1 MNFPTWGKPRNVQFD
16 CQANTLPLS
25 LPSMTGLEKCF
36 KKPIKMPQSRSEKN
50 FVIWRRFC
58 FLYLPDKF
66 LFTKVSPGQRRPGRW
81 RETESEHLP
90 FECSIDSDS
99 SFALT
104 HNPYRN
110 LHLRQCRHRRLC
122 QSHSSSFSCQM
133 IWAIA
138 LRQSHTE
145 RNGQPNNGPKLLP
158 NSIYSPSHPRRKYLT
173 DTYTAGRVSRQ
184 LPAPKPGATNFVYI
198 VRVHSL
204 ALDMM
209 LHNFNARARGVYA
222 TWPKRLWYW
231 PLIAK
236 QSQKLTECMTRK
248 WSLHFLFLFTC
259 AKMFYPAS
267 HSATHT
273 KGRSHSLFVMNINI

>member
-1 MNFPTWGKPRNVQFD
+1 MDLQ
-16 CQANTLPLS
+16 
-25 LPSMTGLEKCF
+25 
-36 KKPIKMPQSRSEKN
+36 
-50 FVIWRRFC
+50 
-58 FLYLPDKF
+58 
-66 LFTKVSPGQRRPGRW
+66 
-81 RETESEHLP
+81 
-90 FECSIDSDS
+90 
-99 SFALT
+99 
-104 HNPYRN
+104 
-110 LHLRQCRHRRLC
+110 
-122 QSHSSSFSCQM
+122 
-133 IWAIA
+133 
-138 LRQSHTE
+138 
-145 RNGQPNNGPKLLP
+145 LLP

-209 LHNFNARARGVYA
+209 LHNFNSRARGVYA

-273 KGRSHSLFVMNINI
+273 KGRSHSLFVMNINFKSCFTDGALLISFCKQCLLSRASNWITTSEWTFNEACRLFSH

>member
-110 LHLRQCRHRRLC
+110 LHLRQCRHRRLANRTVAVSVVKWFERLPC
-122 QSHSSSFSCQM
+122 GKATQSVTASQTM
-133 IWAIA
+133 D
-138 LRQSHTE
+138 LQ
-145 RNGQPNNGPKLLP
+145 LLP

-231 PLIAK
+231 P
-236 QSQKLTECMTRK
+236 
-248 WSLHFLFLFTC
+248 
-259 AKMFYPAS
+259 PA
-267 HSATHT
+267 HS
-273 KGRSHSLFVMNINI
+273 